1 MLHKDLI
8 DQPSIWQLVLEI
20 SAQAIE
26 VVAFSPYENHSLI
39 HESIPLAPDA
49 ESHLRAVEDA
59 VYDNPLLLA
68 DFAKVTVLF
77 DTQRFLPLPSGL
89 GKAAQKLL
97 RKAFPPQP
105 DIPASVIAV
114 GMPSL
119 GMTLAMELPDDMLGF
134 LRRTFHRAVIIH
146 PLVPQAVWLRSK
158 YPARHRGKTLVN
170 LRPDRTDVVILGDE
184 EPLILNTFRVSD
196 PMDSLYYILAGRQV
210 NGLEPTD
217 EIFIAGNRRLR
228 NEVGALLR
236 RYVSFVMPAIFP
248 SVMFRAVKASL
259 GAPFEMILAPV
270 VADLIE
276 PEE

>member
-1 MLHKDLI
+1 MYPRL
-8 DQPSIWQLVLEI
+8 
-20 SAQAIE
+20 
-26 VVAFSPYENHSLI
+26 
-39 HESIPLAPDA
+39 
-49 ESHLRAVEDA
+49 
-59 VYDNPLLLA
+59 
-68 DFAKVTVLF
+68 
-77 DTQRFLPLPSGL
+77 
-89 GKAAQKLL
+89 
-97 RKAFPPQP
+97 
-105 DIPASVIAV
+105 
-114 GMPSL
+114 
-119 GMTLAMELPDDMLGF
+119 
-134 LRRTFHRAVIIH
+134 
-146 PLVPQAVWLRSK
+146 WLRSK

-184 EPLILNTFRVSD
+184 APLILNTFRVSD

-248 SVMFRAVKASL
+248 SVMFRAGKASL